1 MKTSFLLG
9 ERCRELRRGGFE
21 SLGISFQKLTG
32 GVGGRGRNDN
42 FLIVALNLIF
52 FMTQISLPVRLNQK
66 ESLISEIE
74 GFNPVRLA
82 LWLECY

>member
-42 FLIVALNLIF
+42 FLIVALNLI
-52 FMTQISLPVRLNQK
+52 
-66 ESLISEIE
+66 
-74 GFNPVRLA
+74 
-82 LWLECY
+82 